1 MQTNAVKVPI
11 QLPNLKFKTVDYDED
26 INDRVEKLTDRNP
39 TIKGCVTFHPSNEKR
54 APVSSRGKDIKTLL
68 GVGRSDFVINGAP
81 LNSNITR
88 NNFKIPV
95 CQSVPN
101 ISPVHNAL

>member
-39 TIKGCVTFHPSNEKR
+39 TIKGCVTFHP
-54 APVSSRGKDIKTLL
+54 
-68 GVGRSDFVINGAP
+68 
-81 LNSNITR
+81 
-88 NNFKIPV
+88 
-95 CQSVPN
+95 
-101 ISPVHNAL
+101 